1 MATNPIK
8 GKYEGYLWESDKQ
21 APLTI
26 YKGDNLLEE
35 RAFDN
40 EKNPFI
46 IEGLLF
52 DRTTGHSVSIKYVDG
67 EYKIKEYTVKT
78 SDDGKAFF
86 DLGKDDNGEDIKYE
100 IRDLHFKGNSKLK
113 GNNLHFYELWEEK
126 TDPLCCKM
134 KVLEATKFVFA
145 GFE

>member
-21 APLTI
+21 APTI
-26 YKGDNLLEE
+26 YKGEKLLEDKS
-35 RAFDN
+35 FDS
-40 EKNPFI
+40 EENPFV
-46 IEGLLF
+46 IEGQLF

-67 EYKIKEYTVKT
+67 EYKIKEYNVKT
-78 SDDGKAFF
+78 TNDGKAFF

-113 GNNLHFYELWEEK
+113 GNNLHFYELWEEDC
-126 TDPLCCKM
+126 DPACCNM
-134 KVLEATKFVFA
+134 KVLKATKFVFA